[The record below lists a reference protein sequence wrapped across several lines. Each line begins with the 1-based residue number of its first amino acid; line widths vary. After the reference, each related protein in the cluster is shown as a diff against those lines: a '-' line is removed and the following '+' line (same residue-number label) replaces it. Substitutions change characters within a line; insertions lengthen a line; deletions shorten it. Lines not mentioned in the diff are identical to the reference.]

1 MIVLSNQGLSTTILT
16 TAGKPMNLAKFNP
29 SFLATTLSVALL
41 SVVTGA
47 TLTACASTSAAPQT
61 QKMQK
66 RHPANAKNFEQR
78 LQAMQAN
85 ARAAANA
92 SISAAQ
98 AVTLVQKQTASTRIV
113 GVRYHDS
120 SNRPN
125 PNPARMANNAN
136 NNIVGY
142 RVMTL
147 NANGQPQ
154 LYIVNASNGQ
164 VTQATMPSR
173 PARPQQTNNPNN
185 MGNPNNNQPPA
196 PPATNISLE
205 RAMQLAATQ
214 VGGEAIGAHL
224 GGDKGGKMRHGS
236 RDGQRRPNRDPQM
249 GNTGM
254 PPAANPVQNQPTRT
268 PSYQIEVV
276 KGQEVYHVKV
286 DAQTGAV
293 SDVKSLNDFKRRAPT
308 QP

>member
-1 MIVLSNQGLSTTILT
+1 
-16 TAGKPMNLAKFNP
+16 MNLAKFNP
-29 SFLATTLSVALL
+29 SFLATGLSVALL

-47 TLTACASTSAAPQT
+47 TVTACASTSAAPQA
-61 QKMQK
+61 QNMQK
-66 RHPANAKNFEQR
+66 RHPANAKHFEQH

-85 ARAAANA
+85 AQAAANA
-92 SISAAQ
+92 SISASQ
-98 AVTLVQKQTASTRIV
+98 AVALVQKQAANSRIV
-113 GVRYHDS
+113 GVRYHDG

-125 PNPARMANNAN
+125 PNPARIANNAN
-136 NNIVGY
+136 DNIVGY

-164 VTQATMPSR
+164 VSQATMPSRPSRPSR
-173 PARPQQTNNPNN
+173 PARPQQPNNPNSLN
-185 MGNPNNNQPPA
+185 NIGSPNNNQPPA
-196 PPATNISLE
+196 PPFTNISLE
-205 RAMQLAATQ
+205 RAMQLAASQ

-224 GGDKGGKMRHGS
+224 GRDKGGKMGHGP
-236 RDGQRRPNRDPQM
+236 RDGHRRPNRDPQM

-254 PPAANPVQNQPTRT
+254 PPAPNPAQNQPPRT

-276 KGQEVYHVKV
+276 KGKEVYHVKV

-293 SDVKSLNDFKRRAPT
+293 SDVKSLNDLNRRAPT

>member
-1 MIVLSNQGLSTTILT
+1 
-16 TAGKPMNLAKFNP
+16 MNLAKFNP
-29 SFLATTLSVALL
+29 SFLATGLSVALL

-47 TLTACASTSAAPQT
+47 TLTACASTSAAPQA

-66 RHPANAKNFEQR
+66 RHPDNAKNFEQR

-85 ARAAANA
+85 ALAAASA

-98 AVTLVQKQTASTRIV
+98 AVALVQKQTANSRIV
-113 GVRYHDS
+113 GVHYHDN

-125 PNPARMANNAN
+125 PNRARIANNAN
-136 NNIVGY
+136 DNIVGY

-147 NANGQPQ
+147 SANGQPQ

-164 VTQATMPSR
+164 VTQASMRSR
-173 PARPQQTNNPNN
+173 PARPPQPNTPN
-185 MGNPNNNQPPA
+185 NPNNNQPPA

-205 RAMQLAATQ
+205 RAMQLAANQ

-224 GGDKGGKMRHGS
+224 GGDKGGKMGHGP
-236 RDGQRRPNRDPQM
+236 RDGHRRPNRDPQM

-254 PPAANPVQNQPTRT
+254 PPAANPAQNQPPRT

-293 SDVKSLNDFKRRAPT
+293 SDAKSFNDLNRRAPT

>member
-1 MIVLSNQGLSTTILT
+1 
-16 TAGKPMNLAKFNP
+16 MNLAKFNP
-29 SFLATTLSVALL
+29 SFLATGLSVALL

-47 TLTACASTSAAPQT
+47 TVTACASTSAAPQA

-92 SISAAQ
+92 SISASQ
-98 AVTLVQKQTASTRIV
+98 AVALVQKQTANSRIV

-125 PNPARMANNAN
+125 PNPARSSNNADD
-136 NNIVGY
+136 NIVGY

-147 NANGQPQ
+147 SANGQPQ

-164 VTQATMPSR
+164 VSQATMPSR
-173 PARPQQTNNPNN
+173 PSRPARPPQPNNTNNMGNPNNPNSPNN

-205 RAMQLAATQ
+205 RAMQLAASQ

-224 GGDKGGKMRHGS
+224 GGDKGNNMGHGP
-236 RDGQRRPNRDPQM
+236 RDGQSRPNRDPQM
-249 GNTGM
+249 DNTGM
-254 PPAANPVQNQPTRT
+254 LPAPNSAQNQPPRT

-276 KGQEVYHVKV
+276 KGQEIYHVKV

-293 SDVKSLNDFKRRAPT
+293 SETKSFNDFKRRAPT

>member
-1 MIVLSNQGLSTTILT
+1 
-16 TAGKPMNLAKFNP
+16 MNLAKFNP
-29 SFLATTLSVALL
+29 SFLATGLSVALL

-47 TLTACASTSAAPQT
+47 TLTACASTSAAPQA

-66 RHPANAKNFEQR
+66 RHPANAKHFEQR

-85 ARAAANA
+85 AQAAANA
-92 SISAAQ
+92 SISASQ
-98 AVTLVQKQTASTRIV
+98 AVALVQKQAANSRIV

-120 SNRPN
+120 SNRPK
-125 PNPARMANNAN
+125 PNPARSGNNAN
-136 NNIVGY
+136 DNIVGY

-164 VTQATMPSR
+164 VTQASMPSR
-173 PARPQQTNNPNN
+173 PQQLNNPNN
-185 MGNPNNNQPPA
+185 MGNPNNQPPA
-196 PPATNISLE
+196 PPAINISLE
-205 RAMQLAATQ
+205 RAIQLAASQ

-224 GGDKGGKMRHGS
+224 GGDKGGKMGGHGP
-236 RDGQRRPNRDPQM
+236 RDGHRRFNRDPQT

-254 PPAANPVQNQPTRT
+254 PPAPNPTQNQSPRT

-293 SDVKSLNDFKRRAPT
+293 SDVKSLNDLNRRAPT

>member
-1 MIVLSNQGLSTTILT
+1 
-16 TAGKPMNLAKFNP
+16 MNLAKFNP
-29 SFLATTLSVALL
+29 SFLATGLSVALL

-47 TLTACASTSAAPQT
+47 TVTACASTSAAPQA
-61 QKMQK
+61 QKMHK
-66 RHPANAKNFEQR
+66 RHPANTKHFEQR

-85 ARAAANA
+85 AQAAANA
-92 SISAAQ
+92 SISASQ
-98 AVTLVQKQTASTRIV
+98 AVALVQKQTANTRIV
-113 GVRYHDS
+113 GVRYHDN

-125 PNPARMANNAN
+125 PNPARTGNNAN
-136 NNIVGY
+136 DNIVGY

-173 PARPQQTNNPNN
+173 PSRSARPSQPNTPNNP
-185 MGNPNNNQPPA
+185 NNQPPA
-196 PPATNISLE
+196 PPAINISLE
-205 RAMQLAATQ
+205 RAMQLAANQ

-224 GGDKGGKMRHGS
+224 GEDKGGKMGGHGP
-236 RDGQRRPNRDPQM
+236 RDGHRRFNRDPQT

-254 PPAANPVQNQPTRT
+254 PPAPNPAQNQSPRT

-276 KGQEVYHVKV
+276 KGKEVYHVKV

-293 SDVKSLNDFKRRAPT
+293 SDVKSLNDLNRRAPT

>member
-1 MIVLSNQGLSTTILT
+1 
-16 TAGKPMNLAKFNP
+16 MNLAKFNP
-29 SFLATTLSVALL
+29 SFLATGLSVALL
-41 SVVTGA
+41 SIVTGA
-47 TLTACASTSAAPQT
+47 TVTACASTSAAPQA

-66 RHPANAKNFEQR
+66 RHPANAKNFEQH

-85 ARAAANA
+85 AQAAANA
-92 SISAAQ
+92 SISASQ
-98 AVTLVQKQTASTRIV
+98 AVALVQKQAANTRIV
-113 GVRYHDS
+113 GVRYHDN

-125 PNPARMANNAN
+125 LNPARTGNNADD
-136 NNIVGY
+136 NIVGY

-164 VTQATMPSR
+164 VSQATMPSRPSR
-173 PARPQQTNNPNN
+173 PARPQQNNNPNN
-185 MGNPNNNQPPA
+185 MGNPNNQLPA

-205 RAMQLAATQ
+205 RAMQLAASQ

-224 GGDKGGKMRHGS
+224 SGDKGNNMGHGP
-236 RDGQRRPNRDPQM
+236 RDGHRRPNRDPQM

-254 PPAANPVQNQPTRT
+254 PPAPNPAQNQQPRT

-276 KGQEVYHVKV
+276 KGKEIYHVKV

-293 SDVKSLNDFKRRAPT
+293 SDVKSLNDLNRRAPT

>member
-1 MIVLSNQGLSTTILT
+1 
-16 TAGKPMNLAKFNP
+16 MNLAKFNP
-29 SFLATTLSVALL
+29 SFLATGLGVALL

-61 QKMQK
+61 QNMQK

-85 ARAAANA
+85 AQAAANA
-92 SISAAQ
+92 SISASQ
-98 AVTLVQKQTASTRIV
+98 AVALVQKQTANTRIV

-125 PNPARMANNAN
+125 PNPARSGNNAN
-136 NNIVGY
+136 DNIVGY

-173 PARPQQTNNPNN
+173 PSRPARQQQTN
-185 MGNPNNNQPPA
+185 NPNNNQPPA
-196 PPATNISLE
+196 PPAINISLE
-205 RAMQLAATQ
+205 RAMQLAANQ

-224 GGDKGGKMRHGS
+224 GGDKGGKMGHGP
-236 RDGQRRPNRDPQM
+236 RDGHRRFNRDPQT

-254 PPAANPVQNQPTRT
+254 PPAPNPAQNQSPRT

-276 KGQEVYHVKV
+276 KGKEVYHVKV

-293 SDVKSLNDFKRRAPT
+293 SDVKSLNDLNRRAPT

>member
-1 MIVLSNQGLSTTILT
+1 
-16 TAGKPMNLAKFNP
+16 MNLAKFNP
-29 SFLATTLSVALL
+29 SFLATGLSVALL

-47 TLTACASTSAAPQT
+47 TVTACASTSAAPQA

-66 RHPANAKNFEQR
+66 RHPANAKHFEQR
-78 LQAMQAN
+78 LQAMQVN
-85 ARAAANA
+85 AQAAANA
-92 SISAAQ
+92 SISASQ
-98 AVTLVQKQTASTRIV
+98 AVALVQKQAANTRIV
-113 GVRYHDS
+113 GVRYHDN

-125 PNPARMANNAN
+125 PNPARIANNAN

-154 LYIVNASNGQ
+154 LYIVNTSNGQ
-164 VTQATMPSR
+164 VTQASMPSR
-173 PARPQQTNNPNN
+173 PQQPNDPNN
-185 MGNPNNNQPPA
+185 MGNPNNQLPA
-196 PPATNISLE
+196 INISLE
-205 RAMQLAATQ
+205 RAMQLAASQ
-214 VGGEAIGAHL
+214 VGGEAIGANL
-224 GGDKGGKMRHGS
+224 GGGKMGHGP
-236 RDGQRRPNRDPQM
+236 RDGHRRPNRDPQM

-254 PPAANPVQNQPTRT
+254 PPAPNPAQNQSPRT

-293 SDVKSLNDFKRRAPT
+293 SDVKSFNDFKRRAPT

>member
-1 MIVLSNQGLSTTILT
+1 
-16 TAGKPMNLAKFNP
+16 MNLAKFNP
-29 SFLATTLSVALL
+29 SFLATGLSVALF
-41 SVVTGA
+41 SIVTGA
-47 TLTACASTSAAPQT
+47 TVTACASTSAAPQA
-61 QKMQK
+61 QNMQK

-78 LQAMQAN
+78 LQAMQVN
-85 ARAAANA
+85 AQAAANA
-92 SISAAQ
+92 SISASQ
-98 AVTLVQKQTASTRIV
+98 AVALVQKQTANTRIV

-120 SNRPN
+120 SSRPN
-125 PNPARMANNAN
+125 PNPARIANNAN

-173 PARPQQTNNPNN
+173 PSCPARPPQPNNPNN
-185 MGNPNNNQPPA
+185 MGNPNNQPPA

-205 RAMQLAATQ
+205 RAMQLAANQ

-224 GGDKGGKMRHGS
+224 GGGKMSHGP
-236 RDGQRRPNRDPQM
+236 RDGHRRSNRDPQM

-254 PPAANPVQNQPTRT
+254 PPAPNPAQNQPPRP

>member
-1 MIVLSNQGLSTTILT
+1 
-16 TAGKPMNLAKFNP
+16 MNLAKFNP
-29 SFLATTLSVALL
+29 SFLATGLSVALL

-47 TLTACASTSAAPQT
+47 TLTACASTSAAPQA

-66 RHPANAKNFEQR
+66 RHPANAKNFEQH

-85 ARAAANA
+85 AQAAANA
-92 SISAAQ
+92 SISASQ
-98 AVTLVQKQTASTRIV
+98 AVALVQKQTANSRIV
-113 GVRYHDS
+113 GLRYHDS

-125 PNPARMANNAN
+125 PNPARSGNNAYD
-136 NNIVGY
+136 NIVGY

-164 VTQATMPSR
+164 VTQASMPSR
-173 PARPQQTNNPNN
+173 PARPQQPNT
-185 MGNPNNNQPPA
+185 PSNNQPPA
-196 PPATNISLE
+196 PPAINISLE
-205 RAMQLAATQ
+205 RAMQLAASQ

-224 GGDKGGKMRHGS
+224 GGDKGGKMGGHGP

-254 PPAANPVQNQPTRT
+254 PPAPNPAQNQPPRT

-276 KGQEVYHVKV
+276 KGQEIYHVKV

-293 SDVKSLNDFKRRAPT
+293 SDVKSLNDLNRRAPT

>member
-1 MIVLSNQGLSTTILT
+1 
-16 TAGKPMNLAKFNP
+16 MNLAKFNP
-29 SFLATTLSVALL
+29 SFLATGLSVALL

-47 TLTACASTSAAPQT
+47 TVTACASTSAAPQA
-61 QKMQK
+61 QNMQK
-66 RHPANAKNFEQR
+66 RHPVNAKHFEQR

-92 SISAAQ
+92 SISASQ
-98 AVTLVQKQTASTRIV
+98 AVALVQKQAANTRIV
-113 GVRYHDS
+113 GVHYHDS

-125 PNPARMANNAN
+125 PNPARITNNAN
-136 NNIVGY
+136 DNIVGY

-147 NANGQPQ
+147 SANGQPQ

-164 VTQATMPSR
+164 VSQATMPSWPSRPSR

-185 MGNPNNNQPPA
+185 IGNLNNQPPA
-196 PPATNISLE
+196 PPAINISLE
-205 RAMQLAATQ
+205 RAMQLAASQ

-224 GGDKGGKMRHGS
+224 GGDKGGKMGHGP
-236 RDGQRRPNRDPQM
+236 RDGHRRPNRDPQM
-249 GNTGM
+249 DNTGM
-254 PPAANPVQNQPTRT
+254 PPAPNPAQNQSPRT
-268 PSYQIEVV
+268 PSYQIEVA

-293 SDVKSLNDFKRRAPT
+293 SDAKSFNDFKRRAPT

>member
-1 MIVLSNQGLSTTILT
+1 
-16 TAGKPMNLAKFNP
+16 MNLAKFNP
-29 SFLATTLSVALL
+29 SFLATGLSVALL
-41 SVVTGA
+41 SVITGA
-47 TLTACASTSAAPQT
+47 TVTACASTSAAPQA

-85 ARAAANA
+85 AQAAANA
-92 SISAAQ
+92 SISASQ
-98 AVTLVQKQTASTRIV
+98 AVALVQKQTANTRIV
-113 GVRYHDS
+113 GVRYHDN

-125 PNPARMANNAN
+125 PNPARIANNAN
-136 NNIVGY
+136 DNIVGY

-173 PARPQQTNNPNN
+173 PSRLARPPQPNTPNNPNN

-205 RAMQLAATQ
+205 RAMQLAANQ

-224 GGDKGGKMRHGS
+224 GGGKGGKMGHGP
-236 RDGQRRPNRDPQM
+236 RDGHRRPNRDPQM

-254 PPAANPVQNQPTRT
+254 PPAANPAQNQPPRT

-276 KGQEVYHVKV
+276 KGKEVYHVKV

-293 SDVKSLNDFKRRAPT
+293 SDVKSFNDLNRRAPT

>member
-1 MIVLSNQGLSTTILT
+1 
-16 TAGKPMNLAKFNP
+16 MNLAKFNP
-29 SFLATTLSVALL
+29 SFLATGLSVALL
-41 SVVTGA
+41 SIVTGA
-47 TLTACASTSAAPQT
+47 TVTACASTSAAPQT

-66 RHPANAKNFEQR
+66 RHPANAKKFEQR

-85 ARAAANA
+85 AQAAANA
-92 SISAAQ
+92 SISASQ
-98 AVTLVQKQTASTRIV
+98 AVALVQKQTANTRIV
-113 GVRYHDS
+113 AVHYYDS
-120 SNRPN
+120 SNRPS
-125 PNPARMANNAN
+125 PNPARIANNAN

-173 PARPQQTNNPNN
+173 PSRPARPQQTN
-185 MGNPNNNQPPA
+185 NPNNNQPPA
-196 PPATNISLE
+196 PPAINISLE
-205 RAMQLAATQ
+205 RAMQLAANQ

-224 GGDKGGKMRHGS
+224 GGDKGGKMGGHAP
-236 RDGQRRPNRDPQM
+236 RDGHRRPNRDPQM
-249 GNTGM
+249 DNTGM
-254 PPAANPVQNQPTRT
+254 PPAPNPAQNQSPRT

-276 KGQEVYHVKV
+276 KGKEVYHVKV

-293 SDVKSLNDFKRRAPT
+293 SDVKSLNDLNRRAPT

>member
-1 MIVLSNQGLSTTILT
+1 
-16 TAGKPMNLAKFNP
+16 MNLAKFNP
-29 SFLATTLSVALL
+29 SFLATGLSVALL

-47 TLTACASTSAAPQT
+47 TLTACASTSAAPQA
-61 QKMQK
+61 QNMQK
-66 RHPANAKNFEQR
+66 RHPANAKNFEQH

-85 ARAAANA
+85 AQAAANA
-92 SISAAQ
+92 SISASQ
-98 AVTLVQKQTASTRIV
+98 AVALVQKQAANTRIV
-113 GVRYHDS
+113 GVQYHDN

-125 PNPARMANNAN
+125 PNLARIANNAN
-136 NNIVGY
+136 DNIVGY

-164 VTQATMPSR
+164 VTQATMPSWPSRPSR
-173 PARPQQTNNPNN
+173 PARPPQPNTSN
-185 MGNPNNNQPPA
+185 TPNNNQPPA
-196 PPATNISLE
+196 PPATNVSLE
-205 RAMQLAATQ
+205 RAMQLAASQ

-224 GGDKGGKMRHGS
+224 GGDKGGKMGGHGP

-254 PPAANPVQNQPTRT
+254 PPAPNPAQNQPPRT

-276 KGQEVYHVKV
+276 KGKEVYHVKV

>member
-1 MIVLSNQGLSTTILT
+1 
-16 TAGKPMNLAKFNP
+16 MNLAKFNP
-29 SFLATTLSVALL
+29 SFLATGLSVALL

-47 TLTACASTSAAPQT
+47 TVTACASTSAAPQA
-61 QKMQK
+61 QNMQK
-66 RHPANAKNFEQR
+66 RHPANAKHFEQH

-92 SISAAQ
+92 SISASQ
-98 AVTLVQKQTASTRIV
+98 AVALVQKQAANSRIV
-113 GVRYHDS
+113 GVRYHDG

-125 PNPARMANNAN
+125 PNPARITNNAN
-136 NNIVGY
+136 DNIVGY

-147 NANGQPQ
+147 SANGQPQ

-164 VTQATMPSR
+164 VSQATMPSWPSRPSR

-185 MGNPNNNQPPA
+185 IGNLNNQPPA
-196 PPATNISLE
+196 PPAINISLE
-205 RAMQLAATQ
+205 RAMQLAASQ

-224 GGDKGGKMRHGS
+224 GGGKMGHGP
-236 RDGQRRPNRDPQM
+236 RDGHRRPNRDPQM

-254 PPAANPVQNQPTRT
+254 PSAANPAQNQPPRT

-293 SDVKSLNDFKRRAPT
+293 SDAKSFNDLNRRAPT

>member
-1 MIVLSNQGLSTTILT
+1 
-16 TAGKPMNLAKFNP
+16 MNLAKFNP
-29 SFLATTLSVALL
+29 SFLATGLSVALL
-41 SVVTGA
+41 SVVTSA
-47 TLTACASTSAAPQT
+47 TLTACASTSAAPQA
-61 QKMQK
+61 QNMQK

-85 ARAAANA
+85 AQAAANA
-92 SISAAQ
+92 NISASQ
-98 AVTLVQKQTASTRIV
+98 AVALVQKQAANTRIV
-113 GVRYHDS
+113 GVQYHDN

-125 PNPARMANNAN
+125 PNPARSGNNADD
-136 NNIVGY
+136 NIVGY

-147 NANGQPQ
+147 SANGQPQ

-164 VTQATMPSR
+164 VSQASMPSR
-173 PARPQQTNNPNN
+173 PQQPNNPNT
-185 MGNPNNNQPPA
+185 MGNPNNQPPA

-205 RAMQLAATQ
+205 RAMQLAASQ
-214 VGGEAIGAHL
+214 VGGEAIGAYL
-224 GGDKGGKMRHGS
+224 GGDKGNNMGHGP

-254 PPAANPVQNQPTRT
+254 PPAPNPAQNQPPRT

-276 KGQEVYHVKV
+276 KGKEIYHVKV

-293 SDVKSLNDFKRRAPT
+293 SDVKSLNDLNRRAPT

>member
-1 MIVLSNQGLSTTILT
+1 
-16 TAGKPMNLAKFNP
+16 MNLAKFNP
-29 SFLATTLSVALL
+29 SFLATGLGVALL

-61 QKMQK
+61 QNMQK

-85 ARAAANA
+85 AQAAANA
-92 SISAAQ
+92 SISASQ
-98 AVTLVQKQTASTRIV
+98 AVALVQKQTANTRIV
-113 GVRYHDS
+113 GVRYHDN

-125 PNPARMANNAN
+125 PNPARIANNAN
-136 NNIVGY
+136 DNIVGY

-173 PARPQQTNNPNN
+173 PSRPARQQQTN
-185 MGNPNNNQPPA
+185 NPNNNQPPA
-196 PPATNISLE
+196 PPAINISLE
-205 RAMQLAATQ
+205 RAMQLAANQ

-224 GGDKGGKMRHGS
+224 GGDKGGKMGHGP
-236 RDGQRRPNRDPQM
+236 RDGHRRFNRDPQT

-254 PPAANPVQNQPTRT
+254 PPAPNPAQNQSPRT

-276 KGQEVYHVKV
+276 KGKEVYHVKV

-293 SDVKSLNDFKRRAPT
+293 SDVKSLNDLNRRAPT

>member
-1 MIVLSNQGLSTTILT
+1 
-16 TAGKPMNLAKFNP
+16 MNLAKFNP
-29 SFLATTLSVALL
+29 SFLATGLSVALL

-47 TLTACASTSAAPQT
+47 TVTACASTSAAPQA
-61 QKMQK
+61 QNMQK
-66 RHPANAKNFEQR
+66 RHPANAKHFEQH

-92 SISAAQ
+92 SISASQ
-98 AVTLVQKQTASTRIV
+98 AVALVQKQAANSRIV
-113 GVRYHDS
+113 GVRYHDG

-125 PNPARMANNAN
+125 PNPARITNNAN
-136 NNIVGY
+136 DNIVGY

-147 NANGQPQ
+147 SANGQPQ

-164 VTQATMPSR
+164 VSQATMPSR
-173 PARPQQTNNPNN
+173 PARPQQNNNPNN
-185 MGNPNNNQPPA
+185 MGNPNNQPPA

-205 RAMQLAATQ
+205 RAMQLAASQ
-214 VGGEAIGAHL
+214 VSGEAIGAHL
-224 GGDKGGKMRHGS
+224 GGDKGGKMGHGL
-236 RDGQRRPNRDPQM
+236 RDGHRRPNRDPQM

-254 PPAANPVQNQPTRT
+254 PPAANPAQNQSPRT

-276 KGQEVYHVKV
+276 KGKEVYHVKV

-293 SDVKSLNDFKRRAPT
+293 SDVKSLNDLNRRAPT

>member
-1 MIVLSNQGLSTTILT
+1 
-16 TAGKPMNLAKFNP
+16 MNLAKFNP
-29 SFLATTLSVALL
+29 SFLATGLSVALL

-47 TLTACASTSAAPQT
+47 TLTACASTSAAPQA

-66 RHPANAKNFEQR
+66 RHPANAKNFEQH

-85 ARAAANA
+85 AQAAANA
-92 SISAAQ
+92 SISASQ
-98 AVTLVQKQTASTRIV
+98 AVALVQKQAANTRIV
-113 GVRYHDS
+113 GVQYHDN

-125 PNPARMANNAN
+125 PNPARIANNADD
-136 NNIVGY
+136 NIVGY

-147 NANGQPQ
+147 SANGQPQ

-164 VTQATMPSR
+164 VSQATMPSWPSRPSR
-173 PARPQQTNNPNN
+173 PARPPQPNTPNN
-185 MGNPNNNQPPA
+185 MGNPNNQPPA

-205 RAMQLAATQ
+205 RAMQLAASQ

-224 GGDKGGKMRHGS
+224 GGDKGNNMGHGP
-236 RDGQRRPNRDPQM
+236 RDGHRRPNRDPQM

-254 PPAANPVQNQPTRT
+254 PPAPNPAQNQPPRT

-276 KGQEVYHVKV
+276 KGKEIYHVKV

-293 SDVKSLNDFKRRAPT
+293 SDVKSLNDLNRRAPT

>member
-1 MIVLSNQGLSTTILT
+1 
-16 TAGKPMNLAKFNP
+16 MNLAKFNP
-29 SFLATTLSVALL
+29 SFLATGLSVALL

-61 QKMQK
+61 QNMQK
-66 RHPANAKNFEQR
+66 RHPANAKHFEQR

-85 ARAAANA
+85 AQAAANA
-92 SISAAQ
+92 SISASQ
-98 AVTLVQKQTASTRIV
+98 AVALVQKQTANTRIV

-125 PNPARMANNAN
+125 PNPARSANNADD
-136 NNIVGY
+136 NIVGY

-147 NANGQPQ
+147 SANGQPQ

-164 VTQATMPSR
+164 VSQATMPSRPSR

-185 MGNPNNNQPPA
+185 QPPA
-196 PPATNISLE
+196 PPAINISLE
-205 RAMQLAATQ
+205 RAMQLAASQ
-214 VGGEAIGAHL
+214 VGGKAIGAHL
-224 GGDKGGKMRHGS
+224 GGDKGGKMGHGP
-236 RDGQRRPNRDPQM
+236 RDGHRRPNRDPQM

-254 PPAANPVQNQPTRT
+254 PPAPNPTQNQPPRT

-276 KGQEVYHVKV
+276 KGQEVYHFKV

-293 SDVKSLNDFKRRAPT
+293 SDVKSLNDLNRRAPT

>member
-1 MIVLSNQGLSTTILT
+1 
-16 TAGKPMNLAKFNP
+16 MNLAKFNP
-29 SFLATTLSVALL
+29 SFLATGLSIALL

-47 TLTACASTSAAPQT
+47 TVTACASTSAAPQA
-61 QKMQK
+61 QNMQK
-66 RHPANAKNFEQR
+66 RHPANAKHFEQR

-85 ARAAANA
+85 AQAAANA
-92 SISAAQ
+92 SISASQ
-98 AVTLVQKQTASTRIV
+98 AVALVQKQTANTRIV
-113 GVRYHDS
+113 GVHYHDN

-125 PNPARMANNAN
+125 PNPARSGNNADD
-136 NNIVGY
+136 NIVGY
-142 RVMTL
+142 RVITL

-164 VTQATMPSR
+164 VSQATMPSR
-173 PARPQQTNNPNN
+173 PARPQQNNNPNN
-185 MGNPNNNQPPA
+185 MGNPNNQLPA

-205 RAMQLAATQ
+205 RAMQLAASQ

-224 GGDKGGKMRHGS
+224 GGDKGGKMGHGP
-236 RDGQRRPNRDPQM
+236 RDGHRRPNRDLQM

-254 PPAANPVQNQPTRT
+254 PPAPNPAQNQPPRT

-276 KGQEVYHVKV
+276 KGKEIYHVKV

-293 SDVKSLNDFKRRAPT
+293 SDVKSLNDLNRRAPT

>member
-1 MIVLSNQGLSTTILT
+1 
-16 TAGKPMNLAKFNP
+16 MNLAKFNP
-29 SFLATTLSVALL
+29 SFLATGLSVALL
-41 SVVTGA
+41 IVVTGA
-47 TLTACASTSAAPQT
+47 TVTACASTSAAPQAH
-61 QKMQK
+61 KMQK

-85 ARAAANA
+85 AQAAANA
-92 SISAAQ
+92 SISASQ
-98 AVTLVQKQTASTRIV
+98 AVALVQKQAANTRIV
-113 GVRYHDS
+113 GVRYHDN

-125 PNPARMANNAN
+125 PNPARIANNAN

-154 LYIVNASNGQ
+154 LYIVNTSNGQ
-164 VTQATMPSR
+164 VTQASMPSR
-173 PARPQQTNNPNN
+173 PQQPNDPNN
-185 MGNPNNNQPPA
+185 MGNPNNQLPA
-196 PPATNISLE
+196 INISLE
-205 RAMQLAATQ
+205 RAMQLAASQ
-214 VGGEAIGAHL
+214 VGGEAIGANL
-224 GGDKGGKMRHGS
+224 GGGKMGHGP
-236 RDGQRRPNRDPQM
+236 RDGHRRPNRDPQM

-254 PPAANPVQNQPTRT
+254 PPAPNPAQNQSPRT

-293 SDVKSLNDFKRRAPT
+293 SDVKSFNDFKRRAPT

>member
-1 MIVLSNQGLSTTILT
+1 
-16 TAGKPMNLAKFNP
+16 MNLAKFNP
-29 SFLATTLSVALL
+29 SFLATGLSVALL
-41 SVVTGA
+41 SVITGA
-47 TLTACASTSAAPQT
+47 TLTACASTSAAPQA
-61 QKMQK
+61 QNMQK
-66 RHPANAKNFEQR
+66 RHPANAKNFEQH

-85 ARAAANA
+85 AQAAANA
-92 SISAAQ
+92 SISASQ
-98 AVTLVQKQTASTRIV
+98 AVALVQKQAANTRIV

-125 PNPARMANNAN
+125 PNPARSGNNAN

-147 NANGQPQ
+147 SANGQPQ

-164 VTQATMPSR
+164 VSQATMPSR
-173 PARPQQTNNPNN
+173 PSRPARPPQPNNTNN

-205 RAMQLAATQ
+205 RAMQLAASQ

-224 GGDKGGKMRHGS
+224 GGDKGNNMGHGP
-236 RDGQRRPNRDPQM
+236 RDGQRRANRDPQM

-254 PPAANPVQNQPTRT
+254 PPAPNPAQNQPPRT

-276 KGQEVYHVKV
+276 KGKEVYHVKV

-293 SDVKSLNDFKRRAPT
+293 SDVKSLNDLNRRAPT

>member
-1 MIVLSNQGLSTTILT
+1 
-16 TAGKPMNLAKFNP
+16 MNLAKFNP
-29 SFLATTLSVALL
+29 SFLATGLSVALL

-47 TLTACASTSAAPQT
+47 TVTACASTSAAPQA

-66 RHPANAKNFEQR
+66 RHPANAKNFEQH

-85 ARAAANA
+85 AQAAANA
-92 SISAAQ
+92 SISASQ
-98 AVTLVQKQTASTRIV
+98 AVALVQKQTANTRIV
-113 GVRYHDS
+113 GVHYYDS

-125 PNPARMANNAN
+125 PNPARIAKNAN

-147 NANGQPQ
+147 SANGQPQ

-164 VTQATMPSR
+164 VTQATMPSWPSRPSR
-173 PARPQQTNNPNN
+173 PARPPQPNTSN
-185 MGNPNNNQPPA
+185 TPNNNQPPA
-196 PPATNISLE
+196 PPAINISLE
-205 RAMQLAATQ
+205 RAMQLAASQ

-224 GGDKGGKMRHGS
+224 GGDKGGKMGGHGP

-254 PPAANPVQNQPTRT
+254 PPAPNPAQNQPPRT

-276 KGQEVYHVKV
+276 KGQEIYHVKV

-293 SDVKSLNDFKRRAPT
+293 SDVKSLNDLNRRAPT

>member
-1 MIVLSNQGLSTTILT
+1 
-16 TAGKPMNLAKFNP
+16 MNLAKFNP
-29 SFLATTLSVALL
+29 SFLATGLSVALL

-47 TLTACASTSAAPQT
+47 TVTACASTSAAPQA
-61 QKMQK
+61 QNMQK
-66 RHPANAKNFEQR
+66 RHPANAKHFEQH

-85 ARAAANA
+85 AQAAANA
-92 SISAAQ
+92 SISASQ
-98 AVTLVQKQTASTRIV
+98 AVALVQKQAANSRIV
-113 GVRYHDS
+113 GVRYHDG

-125 PNPARMANNAN
+125 PNPARIANNAN
-136 NNIVGY
+136 DNIVGY

-164 VTQATMPSR
+164 VSQATMPSWPSRPSR

-185 MGNPNNNQPPA
+185 IGNLNNQPPA
-196 PPATNISLE
+196 PPAINISLE
-205 RAMQLAATQ
+205 RAMQLAASQ

-224 GGDKGGKMRHGS
+224 GGDKGGKMGHGP
-236 RDGQRRPNRDPQM
+236 RDGHRRPNRDPQM

-254 PPAANPVQNQPTRT
+254 PPAPNPTQNQSPRT

-276 KGQEVYHVKV
+276 KGKEVYHVKV

-293 SDVKSLNDFKRRAPT
+293 SDVKSLNDLNRRAPT

>member
-1 MIVLSNQGLSTTILT
+1 
-16 TAGKPMNLAKFNP
+16 MNLAKFNP
-29 SFLATTLSVALL
+29 SFLATGLSVALL

-47 TLTACASTSAAPQT
+47 TLTACASTSAAPQA

-85 ARAAANA
+85 AQAAANA
-92 SISAAQ
+92 SISASQ
-98 AVTLVQKQTASTRIV
+98 AVALVQKQTANTRIV
-113 GVRYHDS
+113 GVRYHDN

-125 PNPARMANNAN
+125 PNPARIANNAN
-136 NNIVGY
+136 DNIVGY

-173 PARPQQTNNPNN
+173 PSRPARPQQTN
-185 MGNPNNNQPPA
+185 NPNNNQPPA
-196 PPATNISLE
+196 PPAINISLE
-205 RAMQLAATQ
+205 RAMQLAASQ

-224 GGDKGGKMRHGS
+224 GGDKGGKMGGHGP
-236 RDGQRRPNRDPQM
+236 RDGHRRFNRDPQT

-254 PPAANPVQNQPTRT
+254 PPAPNPAQNQSPRT

-293 SDVKSLNDFKRRAPT
+293 SDVKSLNDLNRRAPT

>member
-1 MIVLSNQGLSTTILT
+1 
-16 TAGKPMNLAKFNP
+16 MNLAKFNP
-29 SFLATTLSVALL
+29 SFLATGLSVALL
-41 SVVTGA
+41 SIVTGA
-47 TLTACASTSAAPQT
+47 TVTACASTSAAPQA

-92 SISAAQ
+92 SISASQ
-98 AVTLVQKQTASTRIV
+98 AVALVQKQTANTRIV
-113 GVRYHDS
+113 GVHYYDS

-125 PNPARMANNAN
+125 PNPARIANNAN

-164 VTQATMPSR
+164 VSQATMPSWPSRPSR
-173 PARPQQTNNPNN
+173 PARPPQPNTPNN
-185 MGNPNNNQPPA
+185 MGNPNNQPPA
-196 PPATNISLE
+196 PPAINISLE
-205 RAMQLAATQ
+205 RAMQLAANQ

-224 GGDKGGKMRHGS
+224 GGNKMGGHGP

-249 GNTGM
+249 DNTGM
-254 PPAANPVQNQPTRT
+254 PPAPNPAQNQSPRT

-276 KGQEVYHVKV
+276 KGKEVYHVKV

>member
-1 MIVLSNQGLSTTILT
+1 
-16 TAGKPMNLAKFNP
+16 MNLAKFNP
-29 SFLATTLSVALL
+29 SFLATGLSVALL

-47 TLTACASTSAAPQT
+47 TLTACASTSAAPQA

-66 RHPANAKNFEQR
+66 RHPANAKNFEQH

-85 ARAAANA
+85 AQAAANA
-92 SISAAQ
+92 SISASQ
-98 AVTLVQKQTASTRIV
+98 AVALVQKQTANTRIV
-113 GVRYHDS
+113 GVKYHDN

-125 PNPARMANNAN
+125 PNPARIAKNAN

-147 NANGQPQ
+147 SANGQPQ

-173 PARPQQTNNPNN
+173 PSRPARPPQPNTSN
-185 MGNPNNNQPPA
+185 TPNNNQPPA
-196 PPATNISLE
+196 PPAINISLE
-205 RAMQLAATQ
+205 RAMQLAASQ

-224 GGDKGGKMRHGS
+224 GRDKGGKMGHGP

-254 PPAANPVQNQPTRT
+254 PPAPNPAQNQSPRT

-276 KGQEVYHVKV
+276 KGKEVYHVKV

-293 SDVKSLNDFKRRAPT
+293 SDVKSLNDLNRRAPT

>member
-1 MIVLSNQGLSTTILT
+1 
-16 TAGKPMNLAKFNP
+16 MNLAKFNP
-29 SFLATTLSVALL
+29 SFLATGLSVALL

-47 TLTACASTSAAPQT
+47 TLTACASTSAAPQA

-66 RHPANAKNFEQR
+66 RHPANAKNFEQH

-85 ARAAANA
+85 AQAAANA
-92 SISAAQ
+92 SISASQ
-98 AVTLVQKQTASTRIV
+98 AVALVQKQTANTRIV
-113 GVRYHDS
+113 GVKYHDN

-125 PNPARMANNAN
+125 PNPARIANNAN

-147 NANGQPQ
+147 SANGQPQ

-164 VTQATMPSR
+164 VTQATMPSWPSRPSR
-173 PARPQQTNNPNN
+173 PARPPQPNTSN
-185 MGNPNNNQPPA
+185 TPNNNQPPA
-196 PPATNISLE
+196 PPATNVSLE
-205 RAMQLAATQ
+205 RAMQLAASQ

-224 GGDKGGKMRHGS
+224 GGDKGGKMGHGP

-254 PPAANPVQNQPTRT
+254 PPAPNPAQNQSPRT

-276 KGQEVYHVKV
+276 KGQEIYHVKV

-293 SDVKSLNDFKRRAPT
+293 SDVKSLNDLNRRAPT

>member
-1 MIVLSNQGLSTTILT
+1 
-16 TAGKPMNLAKFNP
+16 MNLAKFNP
-29 SFLATTLSVALL
+29 SFLATGLSVALL

-47 TLTACASTSAAPQT
+47 TLTACASTSAAPQA
-61 QKMQK
+61 QKMHK

-85 ARAAANA
+85 AQAAANA
-92 SISAAQ
+92 SISASQ
-98 AVTLVQKQTASTRIV
+98 AVALVQKQTANTRIV

-125 PNPARMANNAN
+125 PNPARSGNNAN
-136 NNIVGY
+136 DNIVGY

-173 PARPQQTNNPNN
+173 PSRPARPQQTN
-185 MGNPNNNQPPA
+185 NPNNNQPPA
-196 PPATNISLE
+196 PPAINISLE
-205 RAMQLAATQ
+205 RAMQLAASQ

-224 GGDKGGKMRHGS
+224 GGDKGGKMGHGP
-236 RDGQRRPNRDPQM
+236 RDGHRRPNRDPQT

-254 PPAANPVQNQPTRT
+254 PPAPNPAQNQSPRT

-276 KGQEVYHVKV
+276 KGKEVYHVKV

-293 SDVKSLNDFKRRAPT
+293 SDVKSLNDLNRRAPT

>member
-1 MIVLSNQGLSTTILT
+1 
-16 TAGKPMNLAKFNP
+16 MNLAKFNP
-29 SFLATTLSVALL
+29 SFLATGLSVALL

-47 TLTACASTSAAPQT
+47 TLTACASTSAAPQA

-66 RHPANAKNFEQR
+66 RHPANAKHFEQR

-85 ARAAANA
+85 AQAAANA
-92 SISAAQ
+92 SISASQ
-98 AVTLVQKQTASTRIV
+98 AVALVQKQAANTRIV
-113 GVRYHDS
+113 GVRYHDN

-125 PNPARMANNAN
+125 PNPARIANNAN

-154 LYIVNASNGQ
+154 LYIVNTSNGQ
-164 VTQATMPSR
+164 VTQASMPSR
-173 PARPQQTNNPNN
+173 PQQPNDPNN
-185 MGNPNNNQPPA
+185 MGNPNNQLPA
-196 PPATNISLE
+196 INISLE
-205 RAMQLAATQ
+205 RAMQLAASQ
-214 VGGEAIGAHL
+214 VGGEAIGANL
-224 GGDKGGKMRHGS
+224 GGGKMGHGP
-236 RDGQRRPNRDPQM
+236 RDGHRRPNRDPQM

-254 PPAANPVQNQPTRT
+254 PPAPNPAQNQSPRT

-293 SDVKSLNDFKRRAPT
+293 SDVKSFNDFKRRAPT

>member
-1 MIVLSNQGLSTTILT
+1 
-16 TAGKPMNLAKFNP
+16 MNLAKFNP
-29 SFLATTLSVALL
+29 SFLATGLGVALL

-61 QKMQK
+61 QNMQK

-85 ARAAANA
+85 AQAAANA
-92 SISAAQ
+92 SISASQ
-98 AVTLVQKQTASTRIV
+98 AVALVQKQTANTRIV
-113 GVRYHDS
+113 GVRYHDN

-125 PNPARMANNAN
+125 PNPARIANNAN
-136 NNIVGY
+136 DNIVGY

-173 PARPQQTNNPNN
+173 PSRPARQQQTN
-185 MGNPNNNQPPA
+185 NPNNNQPPA
-196 PPATNISLE
+196 PPAINISLE
-205 RAMQLAATQ
+205 RAMQLAANQ

-224 GGDKGGKMRHGS
+224 GGDKGGKMGHGP
-236 RDGQRRPNRDPQM
+236 RDGHRRPNRDPQT

-254 PPAANPVQNQPTRT
+254 PPAPNPAQNQSPRT

-276 KGQEVYHVKV
+276 KGKEVYHVKV

-293 SDVKSLNDFKRRAPT
+293 SDVKSLNDLNRRAPT

>member
-1 MIVLSNQGLSTTILT
+1 
-16 TAGKPMNLAKFNP
+16 MNLAKFNP

-41 SVVTGA
+41 SVITGA
-47 TLTACASTSAAPQT
+47 TLTACASTSAAPQA
-61 QKMQK
+61 QNMQK
-66 RHPANAKNFEQR
+66 RHPANAKNFEQH

-85 ARAAANA
+85 AQAAANA
-92 SISAAQ
+92 SISASQ
-98 AVTLVQKQTASTRIV
+98 AVALVQKQAANTRIV
-113 GVRYHDS
+113 GVRYHDN

-125 PNPARMANNAN
+125 PNPARSGNNADD
-136 NNIVGY
+136 NIVGY

-147 NANGQPQ
+147 SANGQPQ

-173 PARPQQTNNPNN
+173 PSRPARPPQPNNTNN

-196 PPATNISLE
+196 PPAINISLE
-205 RAMQLAATQ
+205 RAMQLAASQ

-224 GGDKGGKMRHGS
+224 GGDKRGNMGHGP
-236 RDGQRRPNRDPQM
+236 RDGHRRPNRDPQM

-254 PPAANPVQNQPTRT
+254 PPAPNPAQNQPPRT

-293 SDVKSLNDFKRRAPT
+293 SDVKSLNDLNRRAPT

>member
-1 MIVLSNQGLSTTILT
+1 
-16 TAGKPMNLAKFNP
+16 MNLAKFNP
-29 SFLATTLSVALL
+29 SFLATGLSVALL
-41 SVVTGA
+41 IVVTGA
-47 TLTACASTSAAPQT
+47 TVTACASTSAAPQA

-66 RHPANAKNFEQR
+66 RHPVNAKHFEQR

-85 ARAAANA
+85 AQAAANA
-92 SISAAQ
+92 SISASQ
-98 AVTLVQKQTASTRIV
+98 AVALVQKQAANTRIV
-113 GVRYHDS
+113 GVRYHDN

-125 PNPARMANNAN
+125 PNPARIANNAN

-154 LYIVNASNGQ
+154 LYIVNTSNGQ
-164 VTQATMPSR
+164 VTQASMPSR
-173 PARPQQTNNPNN
+173 PQQPNDPNN
-185 MGNPNNNQPPA
+185 MGNPNNQLPA
-196 PPATNISLE
+196 INISLE
-205 RAMQLAATQ
+205 RAMQLAASQ
-214 VGGEAIGAHL
+214 VGGEAIGANL
-224 GGDKGGKMRHGS
+224 GGGKMGHGP
-236 RDGQRRPNRDPQM
+236 RDGHRRPNRDPQM

-254 PPAANPVQNQPTRT
+254 PPAPNPAQNQSPRT

-293 SDVKSLNDFKRRAPT
+293 SDVKSFNDFKRRAPT

>member
-1 MIVLSNQGLSTTILT
+1 
-16 TAGKPMNLAKFNP
+16 MNLAKFNP
-29 SFLATTLSVALL
+29 SFLATGLSVALL

-47 TLTACASTSAAPQT
+47 TVTACASTSAAPQA
-61 QKMQK
+61 QNMQK
-66 RHPANAKNFEQR
+66 RHPANAKNFEQH

-85 ARAAANA
+85 AQAAANA
-92 SISAAQ
+92 SISASQ
-98 AVTLVQKQTASTRIV
+98 AVALVQKQAANTRIV
-113 GVRYHDS
+113 GVQYHDN

-125 PNPARMANNAN
+125 PNPARSANNADD
-136 NNIVGY
+136 NIVGY

-147 NANGQPQ
+147 SANGQPQ

-164 VTQATMPSR
+164 VSQATMPSR
-173 PARPQQTNNPNN
+173 PSRPARPPQPNNTNN

-205 RAMQLAATQ
+205 RAMQLAASQ

-224 GGDKGGKMRHGS
+224 GGDKGGKMGHAP
-236 RDGQRRPNRDPQM
+236 RDGHRRPNRDPKM

-254 PPAANPVQNQPTRT
+254 PPAPNPAQNQPPRT

-276 KGQEVYHVKV
+276 KGKEVYHVKV

>member
-1 MIVLSNQGLSTTILT
+1 
-16 TAGKPMNLAKFNP
+16 MNLAKFNP
-29 SFLATTLSVALL
+29 SFLATGLSVALL

-47 TLTACASTSAAPQT
+47 TLTACASTSAAPQA

-85 ARAAANA
+85 AQAAANA
-92 SISAAQ
+92 SISASQ
-98 AVTLVQKQTASTRIV
+98 AVALVQKQTANTRIV

-125 PNPARMANNAN
+125 PNPARIANNAN

-147 NANGQPQ
+147 NSNGQPQ

-173 PARPQQTNNPNN
+173 PARPPQPNTPNNP
-185 MGNPNNNQPPA
+185 NNQPPA

-205 RAMQLAATQ
+205 RAMQLASSQ

-224 GGDKGGKMRHGS
+224 GGDKVGKMGGHGP
-236 RDGQRRPNRDPQM
+236 RDGQRRFNRDPQM

-254 PPAANPVQNQPTRT
+254 PPAPNSAQNQPPRT

-293 SDVKSLNDFKRRAPT
+293 SNVKSFNDFKRRAPT

>member
-1 MIVLSNQGLSTTILT
+1 
-16 TAGKPMNLAKFNP
+16 MNLAKFNP
-29 SFLATTLSVALL
+29 SFLATGLSVALL

-47 TLTACASTSAAPQT
+47 TLNACASTSAAPQT

-85 ARAAANA
+85 AQAAANA
-92 SISAAQ
+92 SISASQ
-98 AVTLVQKQTASTRIV
+98 AVALVQKQTANTRIV
-113 GVRYHDS
+113 GVRYHDN

-125 PNPARMANNAN
+125 PNPARTGNNAN
-136 NNIVGY
+136 DNIVGY

-173 PARPQQTNNPNN
+173 PSRPAPPQQTN
-185 MGNPNNNQPPA
+185 NPNNNQPPA
-196 PPATNISLE
+196 PPAINISLE
-205 RAMQLAATQ
+205 RAMQLAANQ

-224 GGDKGGKMRHGS
+224 GEDKGGKMGHGP
-236 RDGQRRPNRDPQM
+236 RDGHRRFNRDPQT

-254 PPAANPVQNQPTRT
+254 PPAANPAQNQPPRT

>member
-1 MIVLSNQGLSTTILT
+1 
-16 TAGKPMNLAKFNP
+16 MNLAKFNP
-29 SFLATTLSVALL
+29 SFLATGLSVALL

-47 TLTACASTSAAPQT
+47 TVTACASTSAAPQA

-85 ARAAANA
+85 AQAAANA
-92 SISAAQ
+92 SISASQ
-98 AVTLVQKQTASTRIV
+98 AVALVQKQTANTRIV
-113 GVRYHDS
+113 GVHYYDS

-125 PNPARMANNAN
+125 PNPARIANNAN

-154 LYIVNASNGQ
+154 LYIVNTSNGQ

-173 PARPQQTNNPNN
+173 PQQLNNPNN
-185 MGNPNNNQPPA
+185 MGNPNNQPPA

-205 RAMQLAATQ
+205 RAMQLAASQ

-224 GGDKGGKMRHGS
+224 GGNKGGKMGGHGP
-236 RDGQRRPNRDPQM
+236 RDGHRRFNRDPQM
-249 GNTGM
+249 GNTGI
-254 PPAANPVQNQPTRT
+254 PPAPNPAQNQPPRT

-276 KGQEVYHVKV
+276 KGKEVYHVKV

-293 SDVKSLNDFKRRAPT
+293 SDVKSLNDLNRRAPT